1 MNSKIWRLKRLN
13 KELNGVG
20 IIGIG
25 SAVPEKILTNA
36 DLEKMVDTSDE
47 WITKRTGIS
56 ERRILDKDTPVYEL
70 GVKAAQKA
78 IEDAGITAEDIDLII
93 AATTSPDYLFPQMA
107 CLIQAKIG
115 AKKAAAFD
123 LNAACSGFVYGLT
136 VAQNFLLNGQYK
148 YILVIGCE
156 GLSRMVDWE
165 DRNTCV
171 LFGDAAGAVVLGAVD
186 NKYGILSTHIGADGE
201 MGNVLTMPCCYITEE
216 DIKVRE
222 HENKKVMWMDGQE
235 VFKFAVKIM
244 EQASLKVIEGA
255 NLSIEDVNYVF
266 PHQANTRIIDGALK
280 RLGMKS
286 DKIHPIIQKYGNISS
301 ASIPVALDEA
311 VKEGKIKKGDN
322 LVLVGFG
329 GGLTWGSALIKW
341 AK

>member
-1 MNSKIWRLKRLN
+1 MNAAGIL
-13 KELNGVG
+13 GVG
-20 IIGIG
+20 
-25 SAVPEKILTNA
+25 SALPERILTNSE
-36 DLEKMVDTSDE
+36 LEKMVETSDE

-56 ERRILDKDTPVYEL
+56 ERRILDKGAPVYEL
-70 GVKAAQKA
+70 GVKAAQNA
-78 IEDAGITAEDIDLII
+78 IASAGITAEDLDLVI

-107 CLIQAKIG
+107 CLIQGKLG

-123 LNAACSGFVYGLT
+123 LNAACSGFVYGIT
-136 VAQNFLLNGQYK
+136 VARQFIETGFYK
-148 YILVIGCE
+148 NILVVGCE

-171 LFGDAAGAVVLGAVD
+171 LFGDAAGAAVIGPVE
-186 NKYGILSTHIGADGE
+186 KGYGILGTHIGADGTG
-201 MGNVLTMPCCYITEE
+201 GNLLTMPCCYIAEE
-216 DIKVRE
+216 DLKVRT

-244 EQASLKVIEGA
+244 EQATLRVLEGA
-255 NLSIEDVNYVF
+255 KLTIDDVKFVF

-280 RLGMKS
+280 RLGVSS
-286 DKIHPIIQKYGNISS
+286 DRIHPIIHKYGNISS

-311 VKEGKIKKGDN
+311 VREGKIGKGDN

-329 GGLTWGSALIKW
+329 GGLTWGSAVVRW